1 LLYIQTFSKKIGI
14 QKIIPFWKVEIK
26 VFGFSIRHLATF
38 VALTDADADD
48 VTVGIFDEVDKLDG
62 VGVKLDDAAEDD
74 VEEDI
79 VGCVLIKI

>member
-1 LLYIQTFSKKIGI
+1 LKLNI
-14 QKIIPFWKVEIK
+14 
-26 VFGFSIRHLATF
+26 FGFSIRYLATF